1 MGQGIITVRDGATIV
16 LGDVSSQE
24 GSEARGCGR
33 LGKPK
38 AYRVD
43 RGDQGGRAPQD
54 IGQRRTTTRAV
65 PVSQRGCRTGSLS
78 ALCCPGVGL
87 YLYNLRMA
95 GSWADACPQ
104 APAGPSEPFLIERD
118 SAFAPSL
125 GDFLGPLRA
134 RLPPQWQGGHA
145 VTVGEAVLRTDRGR
159 SSGTLDCVSFRS

>member
-1 MGQGIITVRDGATIV
+1 MRVNTVDHRAHIVGANQFTAAAPLTAAVPPTMDLLRSITVRPTIIMGQGIITVRDGATIV

-104 APAGPSEPFLIERD
+104 APAG
-118 SAFAPSL
+118 
-125 GDFLGPLRA
+125 
-134 RLPPQWQGGHA
+134 
-145 VTVGEAVLRTDRGR
+145 
-159 SSGTLDCVSFRS
+159 